1 MPVHGFPTF
10 AAAAAA
16 AAAAAS
22 IFIRIRMFMHINV
35 HASCNLSNLACRGFI
50 PHSDHDSD
58 EGCPTF
64 IPFKST
70 YLVLIFIFGVI

>member
-50 PHSDHDSD
+50 PHSDHVHDSD
-58 EGCPTF
+58 HRIRMRDVRPLF
-64 IPFKST
+64 LSRQ
-70 YLVLIFIFGVI
+70 LI